1 MAAQNHKKD
10 FSAEFVT
17 FLNAN
22 FPQTHLIKAL
32 NSLHCS
38 IPNGRLSENPEKGG
52 FRELYLPKNDFKTC
66 STVNFPKKYMQ
77 ILEAWRPMEDMK
89 FRLEFFFTCSST
101 YELIIKKLFWT
112 LNRNI

>member
-66 STVNFPKKYMQ
+66 STVNFPKNTCRF
-77 ILEAWRPMEDMK
+77 WRPGNQWK
-89 FRLEFFFTCSST
+89 T
-101 YELIIKKLFWT
+101 
-112 LNRNI
+112 